1 MLLPTLIAIPL
12 LLIWI
17 LVLVDVVRRHDLSKG
32 AKSAWIIITL
42 IVPLIGPIVYIAL
55 RPPATSMAERED
67 AIAAASHPPVRPSDE
82 AHGRGGPA

>member
-1 MLLPTLIAIPL
+1 MLLPTLIGFVL
-12 LLIWI
+12 LLVWI

-42 IVPLIGPIVYIAL
+42 VVPLIGPIVYIVM
-55 RPPATSMAERED
+55 RPADERD
-67 AIAAASHPPVRPSDE
+67 AAIAAASHPPVHPSDE

>member
-42 IVPLIGPIVYIAL
+42 LVPLIGPIVYIVM
-55 RPPATSMAERED
+55 RPAVTSADERD
-67 AIAAASHPPVRPSDE
+67 AAIAAASRPPVHPSDE

>member
-1 MLLPTLIAIPL
+1 MLLATLIGFVL
-12 LLIWI
+12 LLVWI

-42 IVPLIGPIVYIAL
+42 VVPLIGPIVYIVL
-55 RPPATSMAERED
+55 RPAATSMAEREA
-67 AIAAASHPPVRPSDE
+67 AIAAASDPPARPSDE